1 MTEKISGGAFKQMVA
16 FGAAC
21 ITREKQAINDLNV
34 FPVPDG
40 DTGTNMSLT
49 IQTAAA
55 ELKKCEPATVG
66 EAAKITASAL
76 LRGARGN
83 SGVILSLLF
92 RGLSKSAKGLEEM
105 DGVQLAA
112 AMSEGVTTA
121 YGAVMKPAEGTVL
134 TVSRLAAARAEE
146 AAQEQNCAEY
156 VLAEAIATGY
166 ETLAETTEMNPVLKK
181 AGVVDAGG
189 KGYLI
194 ILEGMLSSLRGEPM
208 PEVEEEPEH
217 DKADFAAIGDEDI
230 TFAFDTVFIVRK
242 NDPNVDLAPFRAY
255 LDSIGD
261 SLVIGEDD
269 ESFKVHVHTDTPG
282 EALTA
287 AQRYGTLELA
297 KIENMRTQAADLAAG
312 RKAQSTDDLDAIE
325 AELEQA
331 EQAEVPAE
339 KRYGFLAVCAGDGLA
354 AAFRDL
360 GVDRVVSGGQ
370 TMNPSTEAILRE
382 VNHTPSEIVFVLP
395 NNKNIVM
402 AAQQCVGLTEK
413 QVIVVPTHSIPQGI
427 SAMMSV
433 DTAEEDP
440 QAILAAMT
448 EAAAAVTTAQITYAA
463 RNSDF
468 DGFAINEGDYLA
480 LLDGKLFGT
489 ERDITSLLTRLA
501 ALAAERGTSLHSRQ
515 ELERLQAQMHT
526 DRAGREA
533 LLERFRRSNE
543 EAGREMDIHRQKAE
557 ELRTQC
563 GRLKEQLASLA
574 TEKLELERRR
584 TQQNQEMQRCNE
596 EVLHTEREVA
606 RLEQQKNAAAMEEKN
621 ILDKLWE
628 RYELSHSEAQSQRM
642 ELESIPKAT
651 RRIGELNREIKS
663 LGTPN
668 IGAIEEFDRVNTR
681 YTYLSEQRTDV
692 EKAKEELTGVIDE
705 ITRQMTEIF
714 AQQFRLLN
722 ESFQE
727 TFLELFGGGKAR
739 LELEDEND
747 ILGCGIEI
755 KVQPPG
761 KQLKTITLLSGGEK
775 AFVAIALYFAIMKV
789 HPTPFCVMD
798 EIEAALDEAN
808 VVRYARYMRRIAG
821 KTQFIVITHRR
832 GTMEEA
838 DVLYGVTMQ
847 ERGVSRILT
856 INLNDMAKELKIK

>member
-92 RGLSKSAKGLEEM
+92 RGLSKSVKGLEEM

-480 LLDGKLFGT
+480 LCDGKLLG
-489 ERDITSLLTRLA
+489 
-501 ALAAERGTSLHSRQ
+501 
-515 ELERLQAQMHT
+515 T
-526 DRAGREA
+526 DR
-533 LLERFRRSNE
+533 
-543 EAGREMDIHRQKAE
+543 
-557 ELRTQC
+557 
-563 GRLKEQLASLA
+563 SLD
-574 TEKLELERRR
+574 
-584 TQQNQEMQRCNE
+584 
-596 EVLHTEREVA
+596 VL
-606 RLEQQKNAAAMEEKN
+606 
-621 ILDKLWE
+621 LDKLAHVAADKNAE
-628 RYELSHSEAQSQRM
+628 FVTVYSGQGVTEDDAARAAKVFETICPDAEVAALPGGQPVYYY
-642 ELESIPKAT
+642 I
-651 RRIGELNREIKS
+651 I
-663 LGTPN
+663 
-668 IGAIEEFDRVNTR
+668 AIE
-681 YTYLSEQRTDV
+681 
-692 EKAKEELTGVIDE
+692 
-705 ITRQMTEIF
+705 
-714 AQQFRLLN
+714 
-722 ESFQE
+722 
-727 TFLELFGGGKAR
+727 
-739 LELEDEND
+739 
-747 ILGCGIEI
+747 
-755 KVQPPG
+755 
-761 KQLKTITLLSGGEK
+761 
-775 AFVAIALYFAIMKV
+775 
-789 HPTPFCVMD
+789 
-798 EIEAALDEAN
+798 
-808 VVRYARYMRRIAG
+808 
-821 KTQFIVITHRR
+821 
-832 GTMEEA
+832 
-838 DVLYGVTMQ
+838 
-847 ERGVSRILT
+847 
-856 INLNDMAKELKIK
+856 